1 MVESSCSLCVFIVP
15 TYILRHVSTMLEC
28 LLVFVS
34 CACVDWQMQSL
45 DRSAVINYFVG
56 RVQNAFVHTGLF
68 HFSIVF
74 EYRELASQCKYC
86 NEVCSFHVAFACLAS
101 GVIPIVVFYLL
112 DNE

>member
-1 MVESSCSLCVFIVP
+1 MVESSCSLCVSIVP
-15 TYILRHVSTMLEC
+15 TCILRNVSIMLGY
-28 LLVFVS
+28 LRVFVS
-34 CACVDWQMQSL
+34 CACVDWQMKSL
-45 DRSAVINYFVG
+45 DMSAIINYFVG

-74 EYRELASQCKYC
+74 EYRELASQC